1 MHTNSFSKFGDDFPI
16 AGLSVK
22 QFIELCV
29 SLGFGNRPNSYPNKP
44 ESPPPEIMGINDVI
58 KLTGY
63 SKATIYKFT
72 HQRLIPFHRPAHG
85 GRRLV
90 FIRQEIEDWMKEN
103 SIPTVGQYCKE
114 QLKKLNNEFIELQ
127 EEAPKKRRRQKT
139 RESFVCFISFY
150 ESIKLMPERLHLRA
164 FRVLMD
170 YAFYQKEPPTKTPTR
185 IMQSF
190 VSWRKQVDVNS
201 QKYDRKVESNWGG
214 KDGDE
219 KADNDGT

>member
-1 MHTNSFSKFGDDFPI
+1 MWLNLQAI
-16 AGLSVK
+16 
-22 QFIELCV
+22 Q
-29 SLGFGNRPNSYPNKP
+29 RPRST
-44 ESPPPEIMGINDVI
+44 SSHINDSSHFI
-58 KLTGY
+58 DPPTGDGALADI
-63 SKATIYKFT
+63 S
-72 HQRLIPFHRPAHG
+72 
-85 GRRLV
+85 
-90 FIRQEIEDWMKEN
+90 EDE
-103 SIPTVGQYCKE
+103 
-114 QLKKLNNEFIELQ
+114 LNEFIELQ